1 MRVAGGSAAG
11 ALSAACRSYNKHV
24 VTYTPSSRSSD
35 PVVWRRRTVDLVPR
49 LSTVSDFEPTTDFPD
64 NVDGDDAA
72 LVTEAGRR
80 DAAVQQ
86 KRRTGLRVLTVLA
99 IAALLATGYPLVRT
113 LIAVASGYLILAI
126 GIKVLGAFA
135 RPIPDAPPPGE
146 LRRVKLTYRCSSC
159 GTELRLTLANDTVPT
174 PPRHCADDMELITNL
189 EDIL

>member
-1 MRVAGGSAAG
+1 MLDQWARKRAGLIALQHSGFPHVAAI
-11 ALSAACRSYNKHV
+11 
-24 VTYTPSSRSSD
+24 
-35 PVVWRRRTVDLVPR
+35 VPR
-49 LSTVSDFEPTTDFPD
+49 LMRVSDFEPTTDFPES
-64 NVDGDDAA
+64 VDGDDD
-72 LVTEAGRR
+72 VITEAGHR

-86 KRRTGLRVLTVLA
+86 RRRLWLRGLA
-99 IAALLATGYPLVRT
+99 IAAFVGLLLADYPLVRSA
-113 LIAVASGYLILAI
+113 IAVASGYILIAT

-174 PPRHCADDMELITNL
+174 PPRHCADEMELITNL